1 MASASVKTTKTTSS
15 NPESEVWLEQYKA
28 AMKLFCQQKFE
39 RARPLLEKVAAGPEP
54 RIADRARMHLQI
66 CAQRLDEVAPVL
78 RGATD
83 YYNAGVVEMNQSH
96 FDTALE
102 YLQKAAKLAPK
113 DGYVAYALAVLHA
126 QQHQTEPAVN
136 YMEQAIRLEPR
147 TRWLARTDRDLQGIS
162 DDPRF
167 TELLYPEPE

>member
-1 MASASVKTTKTTSS
+1 MASASVKTTKSIPG
-15 NPESEVWLEQYKA
+15 NPESKLWLEQYEA
-28 AMKLFCQQKFE
+28 AMKLFSQQKFE
-39 RARPLLEKVAAGPEP
+39 RARPLLEKVASGPELKF
-54 RIADRARMHLQI
+54 ADRARLHLQI
-66 CAQRLDEVAPVL
+66 CAQRLDAATPQL
-78 RGATD
+78 RSAGD

-96 FDTALE
+96 YDAAQE

-126 QQHQTEPAVN
+126 QQHQSEKAVD
-136 YMEQAIRLEPR
+136 YMEQAIKLEPR

-167 TELLYPEPE
+167 TELLYPESE

>member
-1 MASASVKTTKTTSS
+1 MASANVKTTKSTSG
-15 NPESEVWLEQYKA
+15 NPESEVWLEQYEA
-28 AMKLFCQQKFE
+28 AMKLFTQQKFE
-39 RARPLLEKVAAGPEP
+39 RARPLLEKVAGGPEA
-54 RIADRARMHLQI
+54 RLADRARLHLQI
-66 CAQRLDEVAPVL
+66 CAQRLDEAAPVL
-78 RGATD
+78 HSATD
-83 YYNAGVVEMNQSH
+83 YYNAGVVEMNQSRY
-96 FDTALE
+96 DAALE

-126 QQHQTEPAVN
+126 QLHQAEAAVQA
-136 YMEQAIRLEPR
+136 MEQAIRLEPR